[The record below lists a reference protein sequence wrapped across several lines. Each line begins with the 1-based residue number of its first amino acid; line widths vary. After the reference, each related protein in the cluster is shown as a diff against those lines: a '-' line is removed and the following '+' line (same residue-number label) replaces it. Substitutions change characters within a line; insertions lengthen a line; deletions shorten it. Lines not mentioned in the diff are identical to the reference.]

1 MNTKDEMSKEF
12 DIDLETADRIAK
24 EYPSLSDS
32 AKERMFNMTKKKI
45 NITDID
51 EEDNNNSVHG
61 VEKYNRPR
69 WIKFAGMAAAVAIIA
84 GGIGGGTYL
93 LHKMKDSA
101 PNTSATLE
109 TEPATESSSF
119 TTEAATGSSVITSIT
134 TTTITTA
141 ATTATTTTAISE
153 TTTEATETKSLTPEE
168 QIAHNLTDN
177 YWDYEC
183 FFDIAART
191 RADYANKGI
200 ELKYT
205 MQYGGWTTDIDV
217 VYYKTIDERL
227 TEKTMDGLKELYN
240 TYYGKNYDPFYSV
253 NAEYTNNYELF
264 GPSFTADTLPADG
277 KIDLAYTFIEYEG
290 ELYQKGLNN
299 EYILD
304 NHWSDDQIDVTD
316 VTENSF
322 TLKRK
327 FNNTPNAIFEETH
340 GEVTFKIVFDEDA
353 QNWRIEQKDV
363 EYEYPDTSAAAID

>member
-32 AKERMFNMTKKKI
+32 AKERMFNMTKEKI

-51 EEDNNNSVHG
+51 EEDNNNNVHG

-69 WIKFAGMAAAVAIIA
+69 WIKFAGMAASVAIIA

-101 PNTSATLE
+101 PNTSATSG

-119 TTEAATGSSVITSIT
+119 TTETATGSSVRTSIT

-141 ATTATTTTAISE
+141 ATTATTTTAVAE

-168 QIAHNLTDN
+168 EIAHNLTDN

-183 FFDIAART
+183 FFHTNSHSMTSQDASA
-191 RADYANKGI
+191 KGI
-200 ELKYT
+200 NLKYSYQRDGRT
-205 MQYGGWTTDIDV
+205 IDTKLLYIKTD
-217 VYYKTIDERL
+217 DERL
-227 TEKTMDGLKELYN
+227 TESTMDGLKKLYN
-240 TYYGKNYDPFYSV
+240 TYYSKNYDPFYS
-253 NAEYTNNYELF
+253 EYVQNTKEYELF
-264 GPSFTADTLPADG
+264 GPSFTADTLTTDTRV
-277 KIDLAYTFIEYEG
+277 DREYVFIEYEG
-290 ELYQKGLNN
+290 ELYQKIIPSQYFAGT
-299 EYILD
+299 
-304 NHWSDDQIDVTD
+304 HWSDNQVDITD

-322 TLKRK
+322 TFKRK
-327 FNNTPNAIFEETH
+327 IHTPPNE
-340 GEVTFKIVFDEDA
+340 GEVPGEFTFKIVFDEDV
-353 QNWRIEQKDV
+353 QDWRIEQVDV
-363 EYEYPDTSAAAID
+363 KYDFPEVNYPNN

>member
-1 MNTKDEMSKEF
+1 MKQKDEIFNEF
-12 DIDLETADRIAK
+12 DIDLETANRIAK

-32 AKERMFNMTKKKI
+32 ARERMFNMTKEKL
-45 NITDID
+45 NISNYTD
-51 EEDNNNSVHG
+51 EENNNSVYG
-61 VEKYNRPR
+61 VERYNRPR
-69 WIKFAGMAAAVAIIA
+69 WIKFASMAATFAIIA
-84 GGIGGGTYL
+84 GGIGGGGYL
-93 LHKMKDSA
+93 LRNMKKPVPAVS
-101 PNTSATLE
+101 SSSE
-109 TEPATESSSF
+109 TEV
-119 TTEAATGSSVITSIT
+119 TTTSSVTTNVT
-134 TTTITTA
+134 TTTAVAET
-141 ATTATTTTAISE
+141 TTATTES
-153 TTTEATETKSLTPEE
+153 KRLTPEE
-168 QIAHNLTDN
+168 AAHKLTDS

-183 FFDIAART
+183 FFDSVAHT
-191 RADYANKGI
+191 KADYDA
-200 ELKYT
+200 ESLKFNYT
-205 MQYGGWTTDIDV
+205 MQYAGYTPDIELI
-217 VYYKTIDERL
+217 YYKTIDERL
-227 TEKTMDGLKELYN
+227 TEKTMDGLKKIYN
-240 TYYGKNYDPFYSV
+240 TYFSKNYDPFYSV

-264 GPSFTADTLPADG
+264 GPSFTSDTLPADG

-363 EYEYPDTSAAAID
+363 EYEYQDNSTTTETNSTSIE

>member
-101 PNTSATLE
+101 PNTSATSA

-134 TTTITTA
+134 TTTVTTA
-141 ATTATTTTAISE
+141 ATTATTTTAVAE

-168 QIAHNLTDN
+168 EIAHKLTDN

-183 FFDIAART
+183 FFHIHSHSMTSRDASA
-191 RADYANKGI
+191 KGI
-200 ELKYT
+200 NLKYSYHDDGRT
-205 MQYGGWTTDIDV
+205 IDTRLTYIKTD
-217 VYYKTIDERL
+217 DERL
-227 TEKTMDGLKELYN
+227 TESTMDGLKKLYN
-240 TYYGKNYDPFYSV
+240 TYYSKTCDPFYSDHV
-253 NAEYTNNYELF
+253 QNTIEYALF
-264 GPSFTADTLPADG
+264 GPSFTADTLTTDTQV
-277 KIDLAYTFIEYEG
+277 DRSYTFIEYEG
-290 ELYQKGLNN
+290 ELYQKIIPSQYFPGT
-299 EYILD
+299 
-304 NHWSDDQIDVTD
+304 HWSDNQVDITD

-327 FNNTPNAIFEETH
+327 IYTPPKE
-340 GEVTFKIVFDEDA
+340 GEVPGEFTFKIVFDEDV
-353 QNWRIEQKDV
+353 QDWRIEQVDV
-363 EYEYPDTSAAAID
+363 KFDFPEVNYPNN